1 MSDIIP
7 TLTNNL
13 ELIGLKGYD
22 MIRIDSI
29 DGNSI
34 INPNAQAEEEIIYLE
49 HVSNDNNG
57 FVDDES
63 EQVLTVNSN
72 PELIYTTVLDEI
84 FESLTGNSE
93 VFGEKK
99 NVSAPDV
106 KYANRKT
113 TWSNF
118 GKNCSQI
125 NRTPIQLQKFIESEL
140 AVETSIDGK
149 TNLLLRGKYN
159 FNTIASNF
167 KKYIKNYVVCS
178 ACKSLNTEI
187 CRNTSNR
194 LDYLKCLNT
203 KCNSCRV
210 VIKIRSKK

>member
-1 MSDIIP
+1 MEKNIMLSCSQVSILQNSD
-7 TLTNNL
+7 LMRL
-13 ELIGLKGYD
+13 
-22 MIRIDSI
+22 DSV
-29 DGNSI
+29 DGNHI
-34 INPNAQAEEEIIYLE
+34 INPNALAEEDIICLE
-49 HVSNDNNG
+49 HNLDNNNE
-57 FVDDES
+57 DNQ
-63 EQVLTVNSN
+63 EQILSINSN
-72 PELIYTTVLDEI
+72 PELIYTTILDEI
-84 FESLTGNSE
+84 YESLTGNSE

-99 NVSAPDV
+99 NVSSPDV
-106 KYANRKT
+106 KYENRKT
-113 TWSNF
+113 TWLNF

-125 NRTPIQLQKFIESEL
+125 NRTPQQLQKFIESEL

-167 KKYIKNYVVCS
+167 KKYIKNYVLCS

-187 CRNTSNR
+187 VRNSSNR

-210 VIKIRSKK
+210 VIKIQKKK